1 MAYPPPNDNPSDEAK
16 QRGVESAD
24 VIFAETGLDADLD
37 DPEMA
42 AAYDA
47 VASWFARHD
56 DQIVASAAGAD
67 DGCPCESCRAH
78 FEGRTESGRES

>member
-1 MAYPPPNDNPSDEAK
+1 MAYPPPNDNPSPEA
-16 QRGVESAD
+16 VEQGIASAD
-24 VIFAETGLDADLD
+24 RIFAETGLDAELD

-56 DQIVASAAGAD
+56 DQILASAAGED

-78 FEGRTESGRES
+78 FEGRTESGRE

>member
-1 MAYPPPNDNPSDEAK
+1 MAYPPPNDQPSEEAK
-16 QRGVESAD
+16 QRGIESAD

-37 DPEMA
+37 DPEMRD
-42 AAYDA
+42 AYDA

-56 DQIVASAAGAD
+56 DQIAASAAGQD

-78 FEGRTESGRES
+78 FEGRTESGRE